1 MPGAAKDPGTALPPQ
16 TPAIPITAPRSSI
29 PCASAPVPQPL
40 CNAACTAGHRQQL
53 PCPSW
58 HTCLKLQHKQGKQW
72 ADSQTS
78 TLTPASITT
87 RRQHHL
93 PHNRPA
99 APLFAEN
106 TARLNPRMSVS
117 PVCLT
122 SLPPRMFAC
131 WSHLPASP
139 PCLIARL
146 PAGLTCPPHLP
157 ASLHVCLPA
166 SPPCLLACLPVCVHC
181 FGHRIWRKRAI
192 RQRACP
198 ASAKA
203 HVTAIRCDIAAGVFA
218 DGSHKTH
225 VLSPKVLQLRLI
237 LVVVSI

>member
-1 MPGAAKDPGTALPPQ
+1 M
-16 TPAIPITAPRSSI
+16 
-29 PCASAPVPQPL
+29 PQPL
-40 CNAACTAGHRQQL
+40 CNAACTAAPCQQA
-53 PCPSW
+53 PCPCW

-72 ADSQTS
+72 ADSQTA
-78 TLTPASITT
+78 TLTPASITK

-106 TARLNPRMSVS
+106 TARLNPRLSVS

-122 SLPPRMFAC
+122 RLPHCTFAC
-131 WSHLPASP
+131 RSHLPASP
-139 PCLIARL
+139 PCIIARL
-146 PAGLTCPPHLP
+146 PAGLTCQPHHP
-157 ASLHVCLPA
+157 GSLHVCLPVSPA
-166 SPPCLLACLPVCVHC
+166 SLAACLLACLPVCVHC
-181 FGHRIWRKRAI
+181 FAHRIWRKRAI

-203 HVTAIRCDIAAGVFA
+203 HVTGIKCDIAAGVFA

-225 VLSPKVLQLRLI
+225 VLSPKGLQLRLI
-237 LVVVSI
+237 LVVVNI

>member
-1 MPGAAKDPGTALPPQ
+1 MIVKQAK
-16 TPAIPITAPRSSI
+16 APRPACQGRQKI
-29 PCASAPVPQPL
+29 PVLHSCLKLPQSPSQRHSLQSPVPQPL

-72 ADSQTS
+72 ADSQTA
-78 TLTPASITT
+78 TLTPTSITT

-106 TARLNPRMSVS
+106 TARLNPRMSVP

-122 SLPPRMFAC
+122 SLPPSMFAC

-157 ASLHVCLPA
+157 ASLHVCLPV
-166 SPPCLLACLPVCVHC
+166 S
-181 FGHRIWRKRAI
+181 
-192 RQRACP
+192 P
-198 ASAKA
+198 ASL
-203 HVTAIRCDIAAGVFA
+203 TTLPPRMFA
-218 DGSHKTH
+218 CMRSLLWSQDLEKTSNQTEN
-225 VLSPKVLQLRLI
+225 LPGISEGACNCYQM
-237 LVVVSI
+237 